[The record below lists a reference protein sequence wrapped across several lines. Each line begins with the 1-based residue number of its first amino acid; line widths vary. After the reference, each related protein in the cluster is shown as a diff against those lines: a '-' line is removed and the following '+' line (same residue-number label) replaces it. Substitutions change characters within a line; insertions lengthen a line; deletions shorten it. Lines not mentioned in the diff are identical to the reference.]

1 MELSPQQLGQSLYRL
16 GRQLAYRRHF
26 DEARESFD
34 LSLQF
39 QPDSAETC
47 FELGNL
53 LHSTGRHAEA
63 ADRYARAIEIHPQ
76 FAEAWYNLG
85 VVRMVLRD
93 LGRSRN
99 CFEAALQIQPAYAEA
114 HNNLAI
120 LMQAAGQMDQALEH
134 YREAARLDPDFA
146 EPQYNLGLVLQD
158 RGEFEACASVYEGLL
173 ARRPAHVDAR
183 NNLGNVLLELGRP
196 SDAKDAYA
204 GVLERDPRHPEA
216 NWNLGLAQLT
226 CGEWRDGWANYEW
239 RFRQSARKADDPM
252 MPRWDGRAL
261 EGRRILLTA
270 EQGLGDM
277 LQFLRYVPSVVAR
290 GGRVLVECH
299 LPLTGIVGRV
309 PGVEA
314 VVRKGD
320 VLPEHDCWA
329 PLLSLPF
336 LLGMEAPPR
345 APMPY
350 VTASEELVKH
360 WSGRLRALGCPQRP
374 RIGLTWSGNPQFKG
388 NAKRTLAPANVRDL
402 TMGGERQDRVFWINL
417 QKGVPPVEG
426 APLVDL
432 GDDGS
437 SLEDVAAI
445 IRNLDLV
452 ISVDTS
458 VAHLAGALARP
469 AWVMLAHA
477 ADWRWMTRDRTDSPW
492 YPSMRLFRQEARGDW
507 RPVIDEVGRQL
518 DAFLAGSGGP

>member
-16 GRQLAYRRHF
+16 GRQLAYRKHF
-26 DEARESFD
+26 EEARESFH

-39 QPDSAETC
+39 EPDSAETC

-53 LHSTGRHAEA
+53 LHATGRHAEA
-63 ADRYARAIEIHPQ
+63 ADRYALAIELRPQ

-85 VVRMVLRD
+85 VVRMLLRD
-93 LGRSRN
+93 LVRSRN
-99 CFEAALQIQPAYAEA
+99 CFETALELHPGYAQA

-120 LMQAAGQMDQALEH
+120 LMQASGQMDGAVAH
-134 YREAARLDPDFA
+134 YREAARIDPEFI

-158 RGEFEACASVYEGLL
+158 RGELDPCASVYEGLL
-173 ARRPAHVDAR
+173 SRRPEHVDAR
-183 NNLGNVLLELGRP
+183 NNLGNVLLESGRP
-196 SDAKDAYA
+196 EDAREAYE

-239 RFRQSARKADDPM
+239 RFRQSARKVDDPL
-252 MPRWDGRAL
+252 MPRWDGGPL

-277 LQFLRYVPSVVAR
+277 LQFLRYLPSVVAR
-290 GGRVLVECH
+290 GGRVFVECH
-299 LPLTGIVGRV
+299 QPLMGIVGRMG
-309 PGVEA
+309 GVEG

-320 VLPEHDCWA
+320 VLPDHDCWA

-336 LLGMEAPPR
+336 LLGMDAPPR

-350 VTASEELVKH
+350 VTASEKLVLH
-360 WSGRLRALGCPQRP
+360 WAERLRALGCPRRP
-374 RIGLTWSGNPQFKG
+374 RVGVTWSGNPQFKG
-388 NAKRTLAPANVRDL
+388 NAKRTLGASNVLEL
-402 TMGGERQDRVFWINL
+402 TRGREDRVFWINL

-426 APLVDL
+426 APLVEL

-445 IRNLDLV
+445 IRSLDLV

-477 ADWRWMTRDRTDSPW
+477 ADWRWMTRDRTDSVW
-492 YPSMRLFRQEARGDW
+492 YPSMRLFRQQTRGDW
-507 RPVIDEVGRQL
+507 EPVVAEVGRHL